1 MNTRFKVLSLVLI
14 FFFSFVIIQAFFSS
28 DGFIANK
35 VTEKRIS
42 SVEEEIRR
50 KEGDL
55 SSLRYRAAGE
65 SDEDTREKALV
76 YSFSDDTVFDPRSES
91 AAVEEVSS
99 YEGLSTVF
107 CVIIALSVT
116 LVYGLVIMV
125 VFPFIKKRRR
135 EGVGNGGDY

>member
-1 MNTRFKVLSLVLI
+1 MNTRFKVLSLVVI

-35 VTEKRIS
+35 VTQKRIS

-55 SSLRYRAAGE
+55 NSLRYRANVEGT
-65 SDEDTREKALV
+65 EDTREKALV

-91 AAVEEVSS
+91 TDVEELSS
-99 YEGLSTVF
+99 YEGLSTFF
-107 CVIIALSVT
+107 CVLIALSVT
-116 LVYGLVIMV
+116 LAYGLVIMV
-125 VFPFIKKRRR
+125 VVPLVKRRR
-135 EGVGNGGDY
+135 KGAENGGDY

>member
-1 MNTRFKVLSLVLI
+1 MNTRFKVLSLIVI

-35 VTEKRIS
+35 VTQKRIS

-65 SDEDTREKALV
+65 RGEDTREKSLV
-76 YSFSDDTVFDPRSES
+76 YSFSDDTVFDPRTESEV
-91 AAVEEVSS
+91 AEEVSS
-99 YEGLSTVF
+99 YRGISTLGCVF
-107 CVIIALSVT
+107 SALSVT
-116 LVYGLVIMV
+116 AAYGLVIMV
-125 VFPFIKKRRR
+125 VVPLVKRRR
-135 EGVGNGGDY
+135 KGVRNGRDY

>member
-14 FFFSFVIIQAFFSS
+14 FFFSYVIIQAFFSS

-76 YSFSDDTVFDPRSES
+76 YSFSDDTVFDPRLES
-91 AAVEEVSS
+91 ADAAEVSS

-125 VFPFIKKRRR
+125 VVPLMKRRR
-135 EGVGNGGDY
+135 KGAENGGDY

>member
-14 FFFSFVIIQAFFSS
+14 FFFSYVIIQAFFSS

-76 YSFSDDTVFDPRSES
+76 YSFSDDTVFDPRLES
-91 AAVEEVSS
+91 ADAAEVSS

-125 VFPFIKKRRR
+125 VVPLVKRRR
-135 EGVGNGGDY
+135 KGAENGGDY

>member
-14 FFFSFVIIQAFFSS
+14 FFFSYVIIQAFFSS

-91 AAVEEVSS
+91 ADAAEVSS

-125 VFPFIKKRRR
+125 VVPLMKRRR
-135 EGVGNGGDY
+135 KGAENGGDY